1 MAAEEKWTEVFGAY
15 QKIEGATVMHLQKIH
30 IKNYR
35 LLKDVEICLDSTLTL
50 IVGKNNTGKTS
61 IANLIRKVLDGEKT
75 LVIDDYPLDCR
86 SQLYETMEEYWSG
99 AIGREDIKKR
109 LAETKVSFYVDYSEE
124 DEDQSLGGL
133 RPFIIDVDDQCTVA
147 QIDAVYEFVEAKAEE
162 LFTKCKERYEQLL
175 QTRQKN
181 DPTLKEND
189 RYDRAI
195 TATVARESFSM
206 LFSLKILAVNP
217 NDATDYQAKTP
228 ADLNGLFIYRTI
240 EAERNLDESEEKN
253 RHPLSEMMNRVF
265 NSAEEDVSESLGP
278 IISELNRFIYDA
290 NFTAQERINT
300 LMDKIIS
307 NMVYFGYPSAEDLK
321 LKANSNISLKQQIL
335 SNTDLT
341 YTSADES
348 ESLPSTHNGL
358 GYKNLIKISLILSEF
373 SKVVHENPA
382 SIPLLFIEE
391 PEAHMHPQ
399 LQTTFV
405 EFLNRFLE
413 ESIGCDRYVQTI
425 LSSHSPHIANTVDF
439 KQVRYM
445 RRMTSGVICKDL
457 QDFCRRGQADEQEEN
472 RAFVQKYMKLSYCD
486 LYFCDKAILVEGA
499 SERLL
504 IPKMITKCAESGL
517 FDKAVPP
524 LQSQYYVTIEVGG
537 AYAHRFYDFL
547 DYLEIPTLILTDV
560 DFVKEHNK
568 KCQKANATHSSN
580 GAIIRW
586 CHDAYDIPVSKSIPI
601 EKVIELSKDSDKRT
615 NALRHLEYQ
624 KEEKG
629 AYPRSLEEAI
639 ENVNRNLFGIAEEA
653 TEIPLFDEDESGE
666 SKTDFAIK
674 LLTDSKFEDFIVPSY
689 IRDGLAWLNDQA
701 KIPTKETPVRKHKR
715 LRRGE

>member
-1 MAAEEKWTEVFGAY
+1 
-15 QKIEGATVMHLQKIH
+15 MHLQKIH
-30 IKNYR
+30 IENYR
-35 LLKDVEICLDSTLTL
+35 LLKNVDICLDSTLTL
-50 IVGKNNTGKTS
+50 LVGKNNTGKTS
-61 IANLIRKVLDGEKT
+61 IANLIGKVLNGEKT
-75 LVIDDYPLDCR
+75 LAIDDYPLDCR

-99 AIGREDIKKR
+99 SIGREEIRKR
-109 LAETKVSFYVDYSEE
+109 LAETRVSFYVDYSEE
-124 DEDQSLGGL
+124 GEDQPLGGL

-147 QIDAVYEFVEAKAEE
+147 KIDTVYEFVEAKAEE
-162 LFTKCKERYEQLL
+162 LFNKCKEQYEQLL
-175 QTRQKN
+175 QTHQKN
-181 DPTLKEND
+181 DSTIKKND

-195 TATVARESFSM
+195 TATVARESFSK
-206 LFSLKILAVNP
+206 LFSLKILAMNP
-217 NDATDYQAKTP
+217 NDAKDYQEKTS

-265 NSAEEDVSESLGP
+265 NSAEEDVSESLSP

-413 ESIGCDRYVQTI
+413 RSIGNGRHVQTI
-425 LSSHSPHIANTVDF
+425 LSSHSPHIANAVDF

-445 RRMTSGVICKDL
+445 RRMTSEVICKDL
-457 QDFCRRGQADEQEEN
+457 QDFCRQGQADEQEEN

-504 IPKMITKCAESGL
+504 IPKIITKCAKSGL

-524 LQSQYYVTIEVGG
+524 LQSQYYITIEVGG

-568 KCQKANATHSSN
+568 KCQMVEAKHSSN
-580 GAIIRW
+580 GAINRW

-615 NALRHLEYQ
+615 IALRHLEYQ

-674 LLTDSKFEDFIVPSY
+674 LLTDPKYEDFIVPSY
-689 IRDGLAWLNDQA
+689 IRDGLDWLNDQA
-701 KIPTKETPVRKHKR
+701 KMPTQESPVRKHK
-715 LRRGE
+715 